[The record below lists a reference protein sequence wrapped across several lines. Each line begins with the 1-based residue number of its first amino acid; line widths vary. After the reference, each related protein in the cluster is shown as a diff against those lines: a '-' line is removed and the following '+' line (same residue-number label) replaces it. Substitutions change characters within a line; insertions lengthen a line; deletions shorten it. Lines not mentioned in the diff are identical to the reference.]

1 MAKLF
6 GFSIDDK
13 QNKSPSVISPVPQT
27 NEDGVDNYI
36 SSGFYGQYVD
46 IEGVFKTEHDLI
58 RRYREMSLHP
68 ECDGAIEDVVNEAI
82 VSDLYD
88 SPVEIELSNL
98 NASEGL
104 KKKIREEFK
113 YLKEILDFDRKSHE
127 IFRNWYVD
135 GRVYYLKVIDIKN
148 PQAGIQELRYIDPL
162 KMKYIRQE
170 KKDPNKVDNGYVKIG
185 GKNEDISNGPEFE
198 EYFQYTPSP
207 STTYG
212 LNAMSRGSAKSVKIA
227 KDAVTYCTSGLVDR
241 NKNTVLSYLH
251 KAIKALNQLRMI
263 EDSLVIYRLSRAP
276 ERRIF
281 YIDVGNL
288 PKVKAEQYLKEV
300 MSRYRNKLVYNAAT
314 GEVRDDRKFMS
325 MLEDFW
331 LPRREGGRG
340 TEITTLP
347 GGQNL
352 GELADIEYFQKKLY
366 RALGVPESRIAADG
380 GFNLGRSSEIL
391 RDELKFAKFV
401 GRLRKRFAQ
410 MFNDM
415 LKTQLILKNI
425 VSPDDWEVMRD
436 HIQYDFLYDNQF
448 AELKESEM
456 LQSRLGNLAQIEP
469 FIGKYYS
476 TEYVRKRVLRQTDQE
491 IIEIDT
497 QIEDEIQK
505 GIIPDPSTVDPI
517 TGQPLPQPEEQ
528 VPQEGMPGEG
538 SGMAGMGSD
547 PMQMGEVP
555 MDPSID
561 ADAAKIDANYQ
572 KDTKKA
578 EL

>member
-6 GFSIDDK
+6 GFSIEDSQDK
-13 QNKSPSVISPVPQT
+13 STSIISPVPKN

-36 SSGFYGQYVD
+36 ASGFYGQYVD
-46 IEGVFKTEHDLI
+46 IEGAYRSEHELI
-58 RRYREMSLHP
+58 KRYREMALHP
-68 ECDGAIEDVVNEAI
+68 EADGAIEDVVNEAI

-88 SPVEIELSNL
+88 SPVEVELSNL
-98 NASEGL
+98 NASEGI
-104 KKKIREEFK
+104 KKKIREEFR
-113 YLKEILDFDRKSHE
+113 YIKELMDFDKKSHE
-127 IFRNWYVD
+127 IFRNWYID
-135 GRVYYLKVIDIKN
+135 GRLYYLKVIDTKN
-148 PQAGIQELRYIDPL
+148 PQEGLKDLRYIDP
-162 KMKYIRQE
+162 MKIKYVRQE
-170 KKDPNKVDNGYVKIG
+170 KKSTDRNLGNLRIPGNKGDEAVPNPKFDEYYIYTMKPNYPTGMVAQA
-185 GKNEDISNGPEFE
+185 GKG
-198 EYFQYTPSP
+198 
-207 STTYG
+207 ST
-212 LNAMSRGSAKSVKIA
+212 KIA
-227 KDAVTYCTSGLVDR
+227 KDSITYCTSGLVDR
-241 NKNTVLSYLH
+241 NKNRVLSYLH

-300 MSRYRNKLVYNAAT
+300 MSRYRNKLVYDAQT

-325 MLEDFW
+325 MMEDFW

-340 TEITTLP
+340 TEISTLP

-352 GELADIEYFQKKLY
+352 GELTDIEYFQKKLY
-366 RALGVPESRIAADG
+366 RALGIPESRIAAEG

-401 GRLRKRFAQ
+401 GRLRKRFAH

-425 VSPDDWEVMRD
+425 VTPEDWNKMED

-448 AELKESEM
+448 AELKETEM
-456 LQSRLGNLAQIEP
+456 IQGRLGNLAQIEP
-469 FIGKYYS
+469 YIGKYYS
-476 TEYVRKRVLRQTDQE
+476 TEFVRKRVLRQTDQE
-491 IIEIDT
+491 IEEIDM

-505 GIIPDPSTVDPI
+505 GILPNPAEVDPI
-517 TGQPLPQPEEQ
+517 TGEPLPQEGQ
-528 VPQEGMPGEG
+528 DLGDVPVDE
-538 SGMAGMGSD
+538 D
-547 PMQMGEVP
+547 P
-555 MDPSID
+555 D
-561 ADAAKIDANYQ
+561 DAAAQITDAQYQ
-572 KDTKKA
+572 KDTKSA